1 MNTAEYA
8 VVHGIFLKSVISSF
22 KNHLRLVFYKVSSAI
37 CEGRQVGLLRATFP
51 NNTISS
57 SKTNLRVTGFRVIS
71 PFKNHLRLV
80 CCKVFGANPLPAQAG
95 YLREGYWHGTIF
107 SSKTI
112 LRLLGRL
119 IINVSG
125 IFPKAVIS
133 PFKNHLWPV
142 DCKVSRANPLPA
154 QAGYLHEGYR
164 INSICYPKTNLR
176 RVSCGNQ
183 TMGICTFMTNLNVRA
198 ALSFFK
204 KHLRV
209 MCFKYCLISFF
220 KNCLRAAFYIGGQTN
235 LAYGAFANNIVSF
248 FQIHSS
254 NILKSEGL

>member
-1 MNTAEYA
+1 MVFKRYLAAFVNTAEYA
-8 VVHGIFLKSVISSF
+8 VVHGIFLKAVISSF
-22 KNHLRLVFYKVSSAI
+22 KKHLRLVYCKVSSAI

-57 SKTNLRVTGFRVIS
+57 SKTNLRATGFRVIS
-71 PFKNHLRLV
+71 SFKNRLRSV
-80 CCKVFGANPLPAQAG
+80 CCKLSRANPLPAQAG

-133 PFKNHLWPV
+133 PFKNHLRGV
-142 DCKVSRANPLPA
+142 FGTGV
-154 QAGYLHEGYR
+154 
-164 INSICYPKTNLR
+164 
-176 RVSCGNQ
+176 RVGFRC
-183 TMGICTFMTNLNVRA
+183 
-198 ALSFFK
+198 
-204 KHLRV
+204 
-209 MCFKYCLISFF
+209 
-220 KNCLRAAFYIGGQTN
+220 
-235 LAYGAFANNIVSF
+235 GAFANNIVSF

>member
-8 VVHGIFLKSVISSF
+8 VVHGIFLKSVIS
-22 KNHLRLVFYKVSSAI
+22 
-37 CEGRQVGLLRATFP
+37 
-51 NNTISS
+51 
-57 SKTNLRVTGFRVIS
+57 

-80 CCKVFGANPLPAQAG
+80 CCKVFG
-95 YLREGYWHGTIF
+95 
-107 SSKTI
+107 
-112 LRLLGRL
+112 
-119 IINVSG
+119 
-125 IFPKAVIS
+125 
-133 PFKNHLWPV
+133 
-142 DCKVSRANPLPA
+142 ANPLPA

-220 KNCLRAAFYIGGQTN
+220 KNCLRAAFCIGGQTN